1 MTSLKFSSEKTK
13 SNHTDFASEKMNVFV
28 TKRNNLDRERGQDQN
43 ISPQS
48 EIKESFRN
56 LVPLS
61 LILE

>member
-28 TKRNNLDRERGQDQN
+28 TKRNHLDRERGQDQTLHLKVKLKN
-43 ISPQS
+43 LSG
-48 EIKESFRN
+48 